1 VQYLNRSLVTAL
13 LTSAIALSA
22 CGPGPPSADDL
33 ASELIDTGA
42 AAEDTADCVADE
54 LLDSELD
61 DDQLNAIAE
70 DDGTD
75 LSDEEKDDVDD
86 ALEDAVQECGP
97 SRGDLEE
104 SLTDT
109 GVVTDDQ
116 ASCVA
121 DKLLDSDLSD
131 DELNSIADDDKSGL
145 SSDEE
150 ENVVSAL
157 TAAVTECV
165 TP

>member
-1 VQYLNRSLVTAL
+1 MKRIGLPLGATL
-13 LTSAIALSA
+13 LTIGLTLSA
-22 CGPGPPSADDL
+22 CSSGPPS
-33 ASELIDTGA
+33 
-42 AAEDTADCVADE
+42 
-54 LLDSELD
+54 
-61 DDQLNAIAE
+61 
-70 DDGTD
+70 
-75 LSDEEKDDVDD
+75 K
-86 ALEDAVQECGP
+86 
-97 SRGDLEE
+97 GDLEE

-150 ENVVSAL
+150 ENVVTAL